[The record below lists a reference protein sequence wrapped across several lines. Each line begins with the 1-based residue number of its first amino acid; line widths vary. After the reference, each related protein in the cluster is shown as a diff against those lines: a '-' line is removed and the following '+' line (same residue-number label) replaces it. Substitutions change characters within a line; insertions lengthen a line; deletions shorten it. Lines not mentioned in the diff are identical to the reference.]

1 MSYLLVVAALAATAA
16 PPPASRARELAK
28 AGSWEELYLAFSS
41 AKPDAYRAAE
51 RAGIAAELARGC
63 EALEK
68 GDGVMAYSL
77 GDRAAAFQ
85 PSAPA
90 LLCLARTALATEQ
103 RAAAEAALRR
113 GLKKYPRTGAFGLML
128 GNLLL
133 DEKDP
138 RGASEALAKVPRS
151 APEYARAQALLGTA
165 KETARQEREAKRQAH
180 EVEQRMGKA
189 PGDAEAPGPVPEAKS
204 AKDGVELTSGS
215 GEGPGGMRYRSQ
227 GNFILKYFNNQ
238 RDFGQRADFETK
250 VMGVMDEARE
260 TARRVLGRARE
271 TPLDVVLYTKE
282 EFAAHFS
289 TQTARRVA
297 GFYGMESIRING
309 AAELDRENRAVLVHE
324 YTHSVVD
331 ELCAGQGT
339 RMPLWLNEGL
349 SEYVEWRYLGVDR
362 PRAGVS
368 VRLRE
373 LARANKLPRLRDM
386 DRAAPINETDP
397 EAAYATSGVAVRI
410 LTSNGGTEGVLAL
423 MEEVCKGAAFEEALQ
438 SRYGRSL
445 DQLQSDLRG
454 ELSRR

>member
-1 MSYLLVVAALAATAA
+1 MSYLFVVAALAATAA
-16 PPPASRARELAK
+16 PAPASRARELAQ

-68 GDGVMAYSL
+68 ADGVMAYSL

-113 GLKKYPRTGAFGLML
+113 GLKKYPRNGAFGLTL

-138 RGASEALAKVPRS
+138 LGASQALAKVPRS

-189 PGDAEAPGPVPEAKS
+189 PAGAEAPGQVPEAKS
-204 AKDGVELTSGS
+204 AKGGVELTSGS

-227 GNFILKYFNNQ
+227 GSFILKYFNNQ
-238 RDFGQRADFETK
+238 RDFGQRADFETR
-250 VMGVMDEARE
+250 VMGALDEARE
-260 TARRVLGRARE
+260 AARRLLGRARE
-271 TPLDVVLYTKE
+271 IPLDVVLYTRE

-289 TQTARRVA
+289 AQTAGRVA
-297 GFYGMESIRING
+297 GFYFMESIRING
-309 AAELDRENRAVLVHE
+309 GAELDRNNRATLVHE
-324 YTHSVVD
+324 YIHSVVD
-331 ELCAGQGT
+331 ELCSGQGA

-349 SEYVEWRYLGVDR
+349 SEYVEWRYLGSDR
-362 PRAGVS
+362 PRAS
-368 VRLRE
+368 VAARLRD
-373 LARANKLPRLRDM
+373 LARANKLPRLKAM
-386 DRAAPINETDP
+386 DRGAPINEVDP
-397 EAAYATSGVAVRI
+397 EAAYATAAVAVRL
-410 LTSNGGTEGVLAL
+410 LTSNGGTEGVLGL
-423 MEEVCKGAAFEEALQ
+423 MEDVCKGAPFEDALQ
-438 SRYGRSL
+438 SRYGRTL
-445 DQLQSDLRG
+445 DQLQDDLRG